1 MIQFM
6 KGKASRRI
14 QGVEGEMDQT
24 ASNIQARSYVASNL
38 EKYVKEF

>member
-1 MIQFM
+1 M

-14 QGVEGEMDQT
+14 HGVEEEMDQT
-24 ASNIQARSYVASNL
+24 ASNIQARSCVASNL